1 MNEGNRKTATKADID
16 AWTIGGARRHGG
28 PVHLAEY
35 DSRWPD
41 VYACEAK
48 EIRRILGQTVVR
60 LEHVGS
66 TSVPGLAA
74 KPIIDM
80 LLAVPDSADE
90 TRYVPPLESHGY
102 ELRIREPN
110 WFEHRMLKGPRF
122 DINLH
127 VFSAGCPELER
138 TIRFRDRLR
147 ANAVD
152 RDLYEAKKRELAAL
166 DWEYIQNYADAKSN
180 VIAKILACEGG

>member
-35 DSRWPD
+35 DSRWPEA
-41 VYACEAK
+41 YACEAN
-48 EIRRILGQTVVR
+48 EIRRILGQAVVS

-74 KPIIDM
+74 KPIIDV
-80 LLAVPDSADE
+80 LLVVPNSADE
-90 TRYVPPLESHGY
+90 SSYVPLLESHGY

-110 WFEHRMLKGPRF
+110 WFEHRMLKGPRV

-127 VFSAGCPELER
+127 VFSAGCSEVER
-138 TIRFRDRLR
+138 MIQFRDRLR
-147 ANAVD
+147 TNAVD
-152 RDLYEAKKRELAAL
+152 RELY
-166 DWEYIQNYADAKSN
+166 
-180 VIAKILACEGG
+180 